1 MRGPRPGARLA
12 LLALLALCVEFAAGC
27 ATYSESLLGV
37 RKATDA
43 GNYAVAI
50 DELDRFVGSSASAAI
65 PADLG
70 RDGPLALL
78 ERGVLLQAEERFGDS
93 ARDLSAADEG
103 LEWLDL
109 SANALD
115 TIGEYVYSDSVGPY
129 QAPQSERLALNAFN
143 LLNFLVRG
151 DLSGAA
157 VEARRY
163 TVLREY
169 FDANEIEQRSPLG
182 AYLAGFVFERRGEG
196 DRALRYYD
204 EALAAGTPSEALATP
219 VARLATRFPYRT
231 ARLAALLETMTERAA
246 APGSELLVVVATG
259 RVPYKVPERMPI
271 GAAVGIAGTLVTGNL
286 GWLERGATKVVVYP
300 ELVPGARGRGPRSV
314 RIDGVPATARSV
326 DDIAGAV
333 RREYEVLKPQIL
345 AAALSRLIA
354 RAAASEGVRAA
365 ARDGG
370 ALGSLAAS
378 LVEGALVALDRPDT
392 RSWTLLPAQV
402 FVARVAVAPG
412 EHAVEVVLAG
422 ETRRYSVEIPADGF
436 AAVVVTAPR

>member
-1 MRGPRPGARLA
+1 MCCPSPGARLA
-12 LLALLALCVEFAAGC
+12 LLGLCVELAAGC

-43 GNYAVAI
+43 GDYASAI
-50 DELDRFVGSSASAAI
+50 DELDQFVGAPASAG
-65 PADLG
+65 PPSELG

-78 ERGVLLQAEERFGDS
+78 ERGVLLQAEERFGES

-109 SANALD
+109 SANALA
-115 TIGEYVYSDSVGPY
+115 TIGQYVYSDSAGPY
-129 QAPQSERLALNAFN
+129 QAPPSERLALNAFN

-169 FDANEIEQRSPLG
+169 LDASEIEQRSPLG

-204 EALAAGTPSEALATP
+204 EALAAGAPTEALAAP
-219 VARLATRFPYRT
+219 VARLAARFPYRS
-231 ARLAALLETMTERAA
+231 ARLRALIEKTPAA
-246 APGSELLVVVATG
+246 APAAGSELLVAVATG
-259 RVPYKVPERMPI
+259 RVPYKVPKRIPV
-271 GAAVGIAGTLVTGNL
+271 GAAVGLAGTFVTGDL
-286 GWLERGATKVVVYP
+286 AWLDRGVTKVVVYP
-300 ELVPGARGRGPRSV
+300 ELVPGPRGRGPRSV
-314 RIDGVPATARSV
+314 RIDGSPAAAWRI

-333 RREYEVLKPQIL
+333 RREYEALKPRIL
-345 AAALSRLIA
+345 AAALSRLIV

-365 ARDGG
+365 ARDAGG
-370 ALGSLAAS
+370 WGSLAAV
-378 LVEGALVALDRPDT
+378 LVEGTMVALDRPDT

-402 FVARVAVAPG
+402 AVARVAVVPG
-412 EHAVEVVLAG
+412 EHAVEVELAG
-422 ETRRYSVEIPADGF
+422 ETRRYSVEIPANGF
-436 AAVVVTAPR
+436 AAIVVTAPR